1 MTCHRVP
8 MSPSL
13 CTCGAVL
20 DITVWHGDDE
30 LGNPLCPT
38 CSGCGCEPNERNE
51 RVSVPTDTPSTD
63 GAPDPEEV
71 LIGVLADMFEPW
83 EPASPRTIAFSKMLR
98 ETMCVAQGV
107 VSRSPDTDVNRR
119 MEHVKRIERVI
130 QWCDRH
136 RPIGPDGK
144 HGTRQCTPTCGCE
157 DKREPITPV
166 EPAVEP
172 DTTSD
177 TLDFDAMPV
186 GTVIRDKWGDLL
198 LRREGGWF
206 EGDDDCFL
214 NADDGPFTVVYQPAP
229 VSPAEGLRAVM
240 AGRDDADELIEYA
253 SKHWNYVDESDAVC
267 IVLGAVGDAARSGGA
282 T

>member
-1 MTCHRVP
+1 
-8 MSPSL
+8 
-13 CTCGAVL
+13 
-20 DITVWHGDDE
+20 
-30 LGNPLCPT
+30 
-38 CSGCGCEPNERNE
+38 
-51 RVSVPTDTPSTD
+51 VSVPTDTPSTD